1 MAMPAAAAEIG
12 ARRVAVVC
20 PPGAPLQYLRDML
33 VGDVISRSHR
43 VLVAAPEFSSAD
55 LRALS
60 QLGAEHAVYM
70 PDGNGLK
77 LFADWKA
84 IGSLKQV
91 LADWSPSIVVAYGS
105 KTMVYGALAAKSAG
119 TERIV
124 LVVDALPEQRFT
136 GALDA
141 DEMPAWRYGQALRA
155 ADEAVFHNRDDLAL
169 LKKLALVPDTLAV
182 TVVPGAGVDIEG
194 QPPLPLPALGQGLV
208 FLMIAACEA
217 RRGVMEYC
225 AAASL
230 LRQRAPT
237 SRFLFAGLPAEG
249 SGAIAAAELAQYP
262 DVEYLGDAADHPAA
276 LEQCHVFVY
285 PSRADGMPQPVLQA
299 MAAGRPIVTTSIA
312 GCRDTVDERVN
323 GCLVAPRD
331 AEALAEG
338 MESYLKRPDL
348 IPAMARASR
357 AKAERFGTAN
367 SVKRTMMDL
376 LRL

>member
-1 MAMPAAAAEIG
+1 
-12 ARRVAVVC
+12 
-20 PPGAPLQYLRDML
+20 
-33 VGDVISRSHR
+33 
-43 VLVAAPEFSSAD
+43 
-55 LRALS
+55 
-60 QLGAEHAVYM
+60 
-70 PDGNGLK
+70 
-77 LFADWKA
+77 
-84 IGSLKQV
+84 
-91 LADWSPSIVVAYGS
+91 
-105 KTMVYGALAAKSAG
+105 
-119 TERIV
+119 
-124 LVVDALPEQRFT
+124 
-136 GALDA
+136 
-141 DEMPAWRYGQALRA
+141 
-155 ADEAVFHNRDDLAL
+155 
-169 LKKLALVPDTLAV
+169 LAV

-194 QPPLPLPALGQGLV
+194 QTPLPLPALGQGLV
-208 FLMIAACEA
+208 FLMIGSCEA

-225 AAASL
+225 AAATL
-230 LRQRAPT
+230 LRRRAPT

-249 SGAIAAAELAQYP
+249 SGGIAAAELAQHP
-262 DVEYLGDAADHPAA
+262 DVEYLGDAADHPDA